1 MEVITIDTLRREIEK
16 RFCDGCRSKDREEF
30 KAGYC
35 CEMVED
41 TMNFIN
47 TLPTIEVETVK
58 SNDEIEQAFRQGY
71 TQAKKEAAQALDE
84 LEDKLDQ
91 AYSDAVDDA
100 QNYWN
105 PRVAQDALQNA
116 YNNASCWIDEIF
128 NGGEGGDRNVET

>member
-47 TLPTIEVETVK
+47 TLPTLEVETVK

-71 TQAKKEAAQALDE
+71 TQAKKEATEALE
-84 LEDKLDQ
+84 KLIEKVDQ

-100 QNYWN
+100 RHYWS
-105 PRVAQDALQNA
+105 PDTAQDALENA
-116 YNNASCWIDEIF
+116 YDNVERWIERIL
-128 NGGEGGDRNVET
+128 NGGEDGDRNVET